1 MARAI
6 TVCEML
12 GDGCIERTEFIRET
26 SRDFREV
33 LEQDELNDMKHHQFF
48 LTQDIKYHVMN

>member
-12 GDGCIERTEFIRET
+12 GDGCIERTEFVRET

-33 LEQDELNDMKHHQFF
+33 LEQDELNDMKHH
-48 LTQDIKYHVMN
+48 